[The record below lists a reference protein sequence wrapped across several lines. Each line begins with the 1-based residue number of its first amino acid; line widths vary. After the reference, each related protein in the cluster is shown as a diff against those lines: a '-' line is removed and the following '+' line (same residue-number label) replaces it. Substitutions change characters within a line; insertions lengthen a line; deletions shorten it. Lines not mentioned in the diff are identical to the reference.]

1 MRLTLRTMLAYL
13 DDILEPE
20 DAKALGEKIKQSE
33 FASGLV
39 HRVRSATRK
48 LRLGAPEIAGKGI
61 GGDPN
66 SVAEYLDNTLDADRI
81 SDFEKVCLESDIH
94 LAETAACHQILTL
107 VLGEAA
113 DVDPKL
119 REKIYRID
127 QNGQLPISSEGDPD
141 KGQLTR
147 GSDSSNSAVN
157 TLVETQN
164 QLGEK
169 VAPAQRGKPD
179 YMRRGRAG
187 FWLKTKPYLIT
198 GCLLFLLTFVA
209 IMALGPLNKDH
220 VLYQLGLYLLD
231 GHPQQSSVV
240 QEPGTATDNGKE
252 FHDSEDPSSEPVLN
266 LDSPPTTPAS
276 KTDDRE
282 VFPAENLENP
292 ISNDPVD
299 VDSSVDLALLPIEP
313 EVGPKPPETDSNIID
328 REDDT
333 ASDNT
338 AVPSSEPIGAAT
350 DRPAD
355 GEANTAEPD
364 QEPSDNKTGS
374 DVPLTSDIEVGRF
387 VSDEEVLL
395 KQNTTSAAWM
405 RVPARNTLF
414 SGQRYLVLPA
424 FRPQIVLTSEVQMI
438 FLGEGE
444 FEFEALTAETPAR
457 VSIHHG
463 RLLMFTGGDT
473 NVHQIELS
481 LGARHGMLTFSD
493 ADAVAA
499 IEVKYFSEPGIDPA
513 QQPAFQVCQLIPQK
527 GLIQWQEVSEQ
538 GILPPIDLSE
548 GQIYAFVGDT
558 PGKIGVLDKLPAWVD
573 PRNSI
578 SNIDR
583 LAIGELEEVLEP
595 ERAVSVS
602 LQERKDYRKAEVR
615 SLAARGLAYIQHYDA
630 LVNQFSD
637 QRQRS
642 YWKTD
647 LLALRQAVA
656 QSPQSAQ
663 RVREALEKKYGER
676 AERLYRMLWGFS
688 PQQLADGDAQL
699 LVEGLE
705 SEAMAVRVVAYWN
718 LEDITDKTHRFRP
731 EREPEKQKRAILDWQ
746 KTLEDGG
753 IEYKILP
760 QPLPDFQVLVEA
772 DKGE

>member
-39 HRVRSATRK
+39 HRIRSATRK
-48 LRLGAPEIAGKGI
+48 LRLGAPELAGKGI

-66 SVAEYLDNTLDADRI
+66 SVAEYLDNTLNADRI
-81 SDFEKVCLESDIH
+81 SDFEKVCLESDVH

-113 DVDPKL
+113 EVDPKL

-127 QNGQLPISSEGDPD
+127 QNGQIPIPREGEPEKAQLASEA
-141 KGQLTR
+141 
-147 GSDSSNSAVN
+147 DSSTSAVN
-157 TLVETQN
+157 TVVETQPM
-164 QLGEK
+164 LGEK
-169 VAPAQRGKPD
+169 VAPGQRDKPD
-179 YMRRGRAG
+179 YMRRDRAG

-220 VLYQLGLYLLD
+220 VLYQLGLNLLD
-231 GHPQQSSVV
+231 RQPQQSSVA
-240 QEPGTATDNGKE
+240 QQPGTTTNNGNE
-252 FHDSEDPSSEPVLN
+252 FPDSKDPGSEPVLD
-266 LDSPPTTPAS
+266 LDSPPPTPAS

-282 VFPAENLENP
+282 AFSAENLETAP
-292 ISNDPVD
+292 SNDPVD
-299 VDSSVDLALLPIEP
+299 VDPSVDLVLLPTEP
-313 EVGPKPPETDSNIID
+313 EVGPEPETNSNIID
-328 REDDT
+328 REDHTSADDAAT
-333 ASDNT
+333 
-338 AVPSSEPIGAAT
+338 PSSKPLGEST
-350 DRPAD
+350 DRPAE

-364 QEPSDNKTGS
+364 QEPSDNETGG
-374 DVPLTSDIEVGRF
+374 DLPLTSGVEVGRF

-444 FEFEALTAETPAR
+444 FEFEALTAETPAG

-499 IEVKYFSEPGIDPA
+499 IEMKYFAEPGIDPA

-558 PGKIGVLDKLPAWVD
+558 PGQIGVLEKPPAWVD

-663 RVREALEKKYGER
+663 QVREALEKKYGER

-699 LVEGLE
+699 LVESLE
-705 SEAMAVRVVAYWN
+705 SETMAVRVVAYWN

-753 IEYKILP
+753 IEYKTLP
-760 QPLPDFQVLVEA
+760 QPLPDFQVRAEA
-772 DKGE
+772 DIDE